1 MSAYWTMEFER
12 KAVLVTGAGSGIGFA
27 VCRAF
32 ASAGALVALND
43 MDATLAAQAAATLN
57 GSLPVHRVT
66 PYGLDVADVVAL
78 QAMVDQFAGQ
88 CGRLDVAVAN
98 AGLTTYSPFLD
109 TTVSQFDRVTSVNLR
124 GTYFTAQAAARQMI
138 KLGVNEGR
146 IILLSSVTG
155 YRALSQ
161 LSAYGVTKAGVSH
174 MAKVLALE
182 LAPYGITVN
191 AIAPG
196 ATVTERTVEEDPE
209 YVRHWSAVT
218 PSGRTGEVTD
228 VAAAALFLAS
238 SRASH
243 ITGQTL
249 IVDGGWTLQSPMPP
263 SS

>member
-1 MSAYWTMEFER
+1 MEFEG

-27 VCRAF
+27 LCRAF
-32 ASAGALVALND
+32 ADSGAHVALND
-43 MDATLAAQAAATLN
+43 MHASLAAQAAAAIN
-57 GSLPVHRVT
+57 AGLPAHRVT
-66 PYGLDVADVVAL
+66 PFGLDVADVTAL
-78 QAMVDQFAGQ
+78 EAMIDRFANQ
-88 CGRLDVAVAN
+88 CGRLDIAIAN

-109 TTVSQFDRVTSVNLR
+109 TTVAQFDRVTSVNLR
-124 GTYFTAQAAARQMI
+124 GTYFTAQAAARWMI
-138 KLGVNEGR
+138 KFGINDGR

-155 YRALSQ
+155 LRALSHM
-161 LSAYGVTKAGVSH
+161 SAYGVTKAGVSH

-196 ATVTERTVEEDPE
+196 ATLTERTVVEDPE
-209 YVRHWSAVT
+209 YERHWSLVT
-218 PSGRTGEVTD
+218 PSGRPGEVAD
-228 VAAAALFLAS
+228 VASATLFLS
-238 SRASH
+238 SPRAAH